1 MLRLLTLAL
10 IAAMLATGAAD
21 AKTLRW
27 ANRGDPQT
35 AEPTSQ
41 LRVYANAAGA
51 PKKIDDLTLEFT
63 TNGPNPVEL
72 EHMNTINI
80 MSKAWCEKYKATK
93 PQNFTAKEDAYT
105 AHNANGTGAY
115 MLK

>member
-1 MLRLLTLAL
+1 M
-10 IAAMLATGAAD
+10 
-21 AKTLRW
+21 
-27 ANRGDPQT
+27 P

-51 PKKIDDLTLEFT
+51 PKKIDDLTVEFT

-93 PQNFTAKEDAYT
+93 PQNFTAKEDAYS
-105 AHNANGTGAY
+105 APVPLALCAV
-115 MLK
+115 